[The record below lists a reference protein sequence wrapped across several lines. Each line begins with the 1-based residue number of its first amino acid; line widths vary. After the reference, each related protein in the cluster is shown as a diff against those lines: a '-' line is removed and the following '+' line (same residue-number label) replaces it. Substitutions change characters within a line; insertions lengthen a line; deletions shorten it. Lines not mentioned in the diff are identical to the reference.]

1 MQYCISVTI
10 RANVYVCTVLAILY
24 LFYQNQLVQSAL
36 AVNTSLSVSK
46 IIDCVTKPHAYLL
59 LLFIICYSTSYY
71 MNASLPIFS
80 VSLQCLIVQNKKFSI
95 FYAHGKASS
104 RKGNLIDAHHNTIIC
119 NRSRVLFFDGCL
131 RTQQNYLVI
140 YPCIQIMVCFGH
152 TIDSTHLSS
161 PWYLTVQ

>member
-1 MQYCISVTI
+1 MQYRISVTI
-10 RANVYVCTVLAILY
+10 HANVCTVLARLY

-46 IIDCVTKPHAYLL
+46 IIYCVTKPHAYLL
-59 LLFIICYSTSYY
+59 LSSIICYSASYY
-71 MNASLPIFS
+71 MNES
-80 VSLQCLIVQNKKFSI
+80 VFLQCLIVQKKTFSI

-104 RKGNLIDAHHNTIIC
+104 RKENLIDAHHNTIIC

-140 YPCIQIMVCFGH
+140 YPCIQMVCFSH
-152 TIDSTHLSS
+152 TIDSVHLSS
-161 PWYLTVQ
+161 KLGILQSSNQY